1 LIWADYRGKKL
12 VQNVFTLQ
20 VNRDDDDGIILFLV
34 FFCSPISTANL
45 KRNHLH
51 FSLTFR
57 TDVCRHRRSCT
68 VKDAHSFDTWNENGK
83 RLSQDAEIKHQTHTH
98 NGHIG
103 KQLSYWQ
110 KKNLSGVPPRQ
121 SKKKNKKKVGER
133 WWSCRFDNGNGPLF
147 HQPMG
152 LRV

>member
-1 LIWADYRGKKL
+1 MMMTS
-12 VQNVFTLQ
+12 FCF
-20 VNRDDDDGIILFLV
+20 LF
-34 FFCSPISTANL
+34 FFPPISTENL
-45 KRNHLH
+45 KPNHLH

-57 TDVCRHRRSCT
+57 TNVCRHRRSCT

-121 SKKKNKKKVGER
+121 SKKEQKKSWRGDDDPVGLTTGMAPCFTSQWAYVYRRKKRGNTNKDGDAFLD
-133 WWSCRFDNGNGPLF
+133 SCTTL
-147 HQPMG
+147 
-152 LRV
+152 